1 MDSTYILLQH
11 YWWFLVSLLGALLV
25 FLLFVQ
31 GGQSLLFTIGK
42 TELQQKML
50 LNSTG
55 RKWEFTFTT
64 LVTFGGAFFASFPL
78 FYSTSFGGAYWVWML
93 ILACF
98 VLQAVSYEYQSKKGN
113 LLGKKTYQVFLLLN
127 GILGPILLPSKQYK
141 IAGETFFSGAEFV
154 VNKGQLT
161 DVAMPV
167 ISTWATP
174 WHGLEAALVFW
185 NVCLGLAVF
194 FLARI
199 QALLYFINNIDDAE
213 IVKRSRK
220 HLVIETALFLVF
232 FLVFLVHLL
241 LADGFAVDPE
251 TKEVYM
257 LIKAILLGLVGIVGV
272 IDSRL
277 IGRQNIGRPLIL
289 STLAGL
295 VLGDVRQGV
304 ILGASLELISMG
316 FVAIGAA
323 GPPNMQFGSI
333 IATAFAILSGASTEA
348 ALTIAVPVAVIG
360 EFLSVIMRMVIAQFS
375 HVADKAIEN
384 GQFKKAI
391 HIHLWWS
398 FGFNA
403 LVYFIPIFLTVYF
416 GTDLVTNL
424 VAAIP
429 QVITN
434 GLTVAGNLLSA
445 LGFAMLLSSMLSKKM
460 FPYFLLGFLI
470 VAYSGL
476 SLIGVTMFA
485 AILAFILDKVLYG
498 KGANA

>member
-1 MDSTYILLQH
+1 
-11 YWWFLVSLLGALLV
+11 
-25 FLLFVQ
+25 
-31 GGQSLLFTIGK
+31 
-42 TELQQKML
+42 
-50 LNSTG
+50 
-55 RKWEFTFTT
+55 
-64 LVTFGGAFFASFPL
+64 
-78 FYSTSFGGAYWVWML
+78 
-93 ILACF
+93 
-98 VLQAVSYEYQSKKGN
+98 
-113 LLGKKTYQVFLLLN
+113 
-127 GILGPILLPSKQYK
+127 
-141 IAGETFFSGAEFV
+141 
-154 VNKGQLT
+154 
-161 DVAMPV
+161 
-167 ISTWATP
+167 
-174 WHGLEAALVFW
+174 
-185 NVCLGLAVF
+185 
-194 FLARI
+194 
-199 QALLYFINNIDDAE
+199 
-213 IVKRSRK
+213 
-220 HLVIETALFLVF
+220 
-232 FLVFLVHLL
+232 
-241 LADGFAVDPE
+241 
-251 TKEVYM
+251 M

-434 GLTVAGNLLSA
+434 GLLSA

>member
-1 MDSTYILLQH
+1 
-11 YWWFLVSLLGALLV
+11 
-25 FLLFVQ
+25 
-31 GGQSLLFTIGK
+31 
-42 TELQQKML
+42 
-50 LNSTG
+50 
-55 RKWEFTFTT
+55 
-64 LVTFGGAFFASFPL
+64 
-78 FYSTSFGGAYWVWML
+78 
-93 ILACF
+93 
-98 VLQAVSYEYQSKKGN
+98 
-113 LLGKKTYQVFLLLN
+113 
-127 GILGPILLPSKQYK
+127 
-141 IAGETFFSGAEFV
+141 
-154 VNKGQLT
+154 
-161 DVAMPV
+161 
-167 ISTWATP
+167 
-174 WHGLEAALVFW
+174 
-185 NVCLGLAVF
+185 
-194 FLARI
+194 
-199 QALLYFINNIDDAE
+199 
-213 IVKRSRK
+213 
-220 HLVIETALFLVF
+220 
-232 FLVFLVHLL
+232 
-241 LADGFAVDPE
+241 
-251 TKEVYM
+251 M

-348 ALTIAVPVAVIG
+348 ALTLAVPVAVIG
-360 EFLSVIMRMVIAQFS
+360 EFLSVIMR
-375 HVADKAIEN
+375 
-384 GQFKKAI
+384 

>member
-1 MDSTYILLQH
+1 
-11 YWWFLVSLLGALLV
+11 
-25 FLLFVQ
+25 
-31 GGQSLLFTIGK
+31 
-42 TELQQKML
+42 
-50 LNSTG
+50 
-55 RKWEFTFTT
+55 
-64 LVTFGGAFFASFPL
+64 
-78 FYSTSFGGAYWVWML
+78 
-93 ILACF
+93 
-98 VLQAVSYEYQSKKGN
+98 
-113 LLGKKTYQVFLLLN
+113 
-127 GILGPILLPSKQYK
+127 
-141 IAGETFFSGAEFV
+141 
-154 VNKGQLT
+154 
-161 DVAMPV
+161 
-167 ISTWATP
+167 
-174 WHGLEAALVFW
+174 
-185 NVCLGLAVF
+185 
-194 FLARI
+194 
-199 QALLYFINNIDDAE
+199 
-213 IVKRSRK
+213 
-220 HLVIETALFLVF
+220 
-232 FLVFLVHLL
+232 
-241 LADGFAVDPE
+241 
-251 TKEVYM
+251 M

-348 ALTIAVPVAVIG
+348 ALTLAVPVAVIG

-403 LVYFIPIFLTVYF
+403 LVYFS
-416 GTDLVTNL
+416 TDLVTNL

>member
-1 MDSTYILLQH
+1 
-11 YWWFLVSLLGALLV
+11 
-25 FLLFVQ
+25 
-31 GGQSLLFTIGK
+31 
-42 TELQQKML
+42 
-50 LNSTG
+50 
-55 RKWEFTFTT
+55 
-64 LVTFGGAFFASFPL
+64 
-78 FYSTSFGGAYWVWML
+78 
-93 ILACF
+93 
-98 VLQAVSYEYQSKKGN
+98 
-113 LLGKKTYQVFLLLN
+113 
-127 GILGPILLPSKQYK
+127 
-141 IAGETFFSGAEFV
+141 
-154 VNKGQLT
+154 
-161 DVAMPV
+161 
-167 ISTWATP
+167 
-174 WHGLEAALVFW
+174 
-185 NVCLGLAVF
+185 
-194 FLARI
+194 
-199 QALLYFINNIDDAE
+199 
-213 IVKRSRK
+213 
-220 HLVIETALFLVF
+220 
-232 FLVFLVHLL
+232 
-241 LADGFAVDPE
+241 
-251 TKEVYM
+251 M

-434 GLTVAGNLLSA
+434 GLTVAGNL
-445 LGFAMLLSSMLSKKM
+445 
-460 FPYFLLGFLI
+460 PRI
-470 VAYSGL
+470 CD
-476 SLIGVTMFA
+476 A
-485 AILAFILDKVLYG
+485 AEFNAVEEDVPVLPSRLPDRRIFRSQPDRCDHVRRDPG
-498 KGANA
+498 IHPG

>member
-1 MDSTYILLQH
+1 
-11 YWWFLVSLLGALLV
+11 
-25 FLLFVQ
+25 
-31 GGQSLLFTIGK
+31 
-42 TELQQKML
+42 
-50 LNSTG
+50 
-55 RKWEFTFTT
+55 
-64 LVTFGGAFFASFPL
+64 
-78 FYSTSFGGAYWVWML
+78 
-93 ILACF
+93 
-98 VLQAVSYEYQSKKGN
+98 
-113 LLGKKTYQVFLLLN
+113 
-127 GILGPILLPSKQYK
+127 
-141 IAGETFFSGAEFV
+141 
-154 VNKGQLT
+154 
-161 DVAMPV
+161 
-167 ISTWATP
+167 
-174 WHGLEAALVFW
+174 
-185 NVCLGLAVF
+185 
-194 FLARI
+194 
-199 QALLYFINNIDDAE
+199 
-213 IVKRSRK
+213 
-220 HLVIETALFLVF
+220 
-232 FLVFLVHLL
+232 
-241 LADGFAVDPE
+241 
-251 TKEVYM
+251 M

-429 QVITN
+429 QAITN

-485 AILAFILDKVLYG
+485 AILAFILIRFCMERGKCIMENQKALKKVSDKDLRKVFLHSSRLCAHGTMSVRCTWASCMAWHRCLTSCMQMMRREKGSVSAAYGVL
-498 KGANA
+498 

>member
-1 MDSTYILLQH
+1 
-11 YWWFLVSLLGALLV
+11 
-25 FLLFVQ
+25 
-31 GGQSLLFTIGK
+31 
-42 TELQQKML
+42 
-50 LNSTG
+50 
-55 RKWEFTFTT
+55 
-64 LVTFGGAFFASFPL
+64 
-78 FYSTSFGGAYWVWML
+78 
-93 ILACF
+93 
-98 VLQAVSYEYQSKKGN
+98 
-113 LLGKKTYQVFLLLN
+113 
-127 GILGPILLPSKQYK
+127 
-141 IAGETFFSGAEFV
+141 
-154 VNKGQLT
+154 
-161 DVAMPV
+161 
-167 ISTWATP
+167 
-174 WHGLEAALVFW
+174 
-185 NVCLGLAVF
+185 
-194 FLARI
+194 
-199 QALLYFINNIDDAE
+199 
-213 IVKRSRK
+213 
-220 HLVIETALFLVF
+220 
-232 FLVFLVHLL
+232 
-241 LADGFAVDPE
+241 
-251 TKEVYM
+251 M

-360 EFLSVIMRMVIAQFS
+360 ERMVIAQFS

-429 QVITN
+429 QAITN

>member
-1 MDSTYILLQH
+1 
-11 YWWFLVSLLGALLV
+11 
-25 FLLFVQ
+25 
-31 GGQSLLFTIGK
+31 
-42 TELQQKML
+42 
-50 LNSTG
+50 
-55 RKWEFTFTT
+55 
-64 LVTFGGAFFASFPL
+64 
-78 FYSTSFGGAYWVWML
+78 
-93 ILACF
+93 
-98 VLQAVSYEYQSKKGN
+98 
-113 LLGKKTYQVFLLLN
+113 
-127 GILGPILLPSKQYK
+127 
-141 IAGETFFSGAEFV
+141 
-154 VNKGQLT
+154 
-161 DVAMPV
+161 
-167 ISTWATP
+167 
-174 WHGLEAALVFW
+174 
-185 NVCLGLAVF
+185 
-194 FLARI
+194 
-199 QALLYFINNIDDAE
+199 
-213 IVKRSRK
+213 
-220 HLVIETALFLVF
+220 
-232 FLVFLVHLL
+232 
-241 LADGFAVDPE
+241 
-251 TKEVYM
+251 M

-360 EFLSVIMRMVIAQFS
+360 EVIAQFS

>member
-1 MDSTYILLQH
+1 
-11 YWWFLVSLLGALLV
+11 
-25 FLLFVQ
+25 
-31 GGQSLLFTIGK
+31 
-42 TELQQKML
+42 
-50 LNSTG
+50 
-55 RKWEFTFTT
+55 
-64 LVTFGGAFFASFPL
+64 
-78 FYSTSFGGAYWVWML
+78 
-93 ILACF
+93 
-98 VLQAVSYEYQSKKGN
+98 
-113 LLGKKTYQVFLLLN
+113 
-127 GILGPILLPSKQYK
+127 
-141 IAGETFFSGAEFV
+141 
-154 VNKGQLT
+154 
-161 DVAMPV
+161 
-167 ISTWATP
+167 
-174 WHGLEAALVFW
+174 
-185 NVCLGLAVF
+185 
-194 FLARI
+194 
-199 QALLYFINNIDDAE
+199 
-213 IVKRSRK
+213 
-220 HLVIETALFLVF
+220 
-232 FLVFLVHLL
+232 
-241 LADGFAVDPE
+241 
-251 TKEVYM
+251 M

-429 QVITN
+429 QAITN

-445 LGFAMLLSSMLSKKM
+445 LGFAMLLRKM

>member
-1 MDSTYILLQH
+1 
-11 YWWFLVSLLGALLV
+11 
-25 FLLFVQ
+25 
-31 GGQSLLFTIGK
+31 
-42 TELQQKML
+42 
-50 LNSTG
+50 
-55 RKWEFTFTT
+55 
-64 LVTFGGAFFASFPL
+64 
-78 FYSTSFGGAYWVWML
+78 
-93 ILACF
+93 
-98 VLQAVSYEYQSKKGN
+98 
-113 LLGKKTYQVFLLLN
+113 
-127 GILGPILLPSKQYK
+127 
-141 IAGETFFSGAEFV
+141 
-154 VNKGQLT
+154 
-161 DVAMPV
+161 
-167 ISTWATP
+167 
-174 WHGLEAALVFW
+174 
-185 NVCLGLAVF
+185 
-194 FLARI
+194 
-199 QALLYFINNIDDAE
+199 
-213 IVKRSRK
+213 
-220 HLVIETALFLVF
+220 
-232 FLVFLVHLL
+232 
-241 LADGFAVDPE
+241 
-251 TKEVYM
+251 M
-257 LIKAILLGLVGIVGV
+257 LIKAILIGLVGIVGV

-348 ALTIAVPVAVIG
+348 ALTLVPVAVIG

-445 LGFAMLLSSMLSKKM
+445 LAMLLSSMLSKKM

>member
-1 MDSTYILLQH
+1 
-11 YWWFLVSLLGALLV
+11 
-25 FLLFVQ
+25 
-31 GGQSLLFTIGK
+31 
-42 TELQQKML
+42 
-50 LNSTG
+50 
-55 RKWEFTFTT
+55 
-64 LVTFGGAFFASFPL
+64 
-78 FYSTSFGGAYWVWML
+78 
-93 ILACF
+93 
-98 VLQAVSYEYQSKKGN
+98 
-113 LLGKKTYQVFLLLN
+113 
-127 GILGPILLPSKQYK
+127 
-141 IAGETFFSGAEFV
+141 
-154 VNKGQLT
+154 
-161 DVAMPV
+161 
-167 ISTWATP
+167 
-174 WHGLEAALVFW
+174 
-185 NVCLGLAVF
+185 
-194 FLARI
+194 
-199 QALLYFINNIDDAE
+199 
-213 IVKRSRK
+213 
-220 HLVIETALFLVF
+220 
-232 FLVFLVHLL
+232 
-241 LADGFAVDPE
+241 
-251 TKEVYM
+251 M

-360 EFLSVIMRMVIAQFS
+360 EFLSVIMRMV
-375 HVADKAIEN
+375 N

-460 FPYFLLGFLI
+460 FPYFLI

>member
-1 MDSTYILLQH
+1 
-11 YWWFLVSLLGALLV
+11 
-25 FLLFVQ
+25 
-31 GGQSLLFTIGK
+31 
-42 TELQQKML
+42 
-50 LNSTG
+50 
-55 RKWEFTFTT
+55 
-64 LVTFGGAFFASFPL
+64 
-78 FYSTSFGGAYWVWML
+78 
-93 ILACF
+93 
-98 VLQAVSYEYQSKKGN
+98 
-113 LLGKKTYQVFLLLN
+113 
-127 GILGPILLPSKQYK
+127 
-141 IAGETFFSGAEFV
+141 
-154 VNKGQLT
+154 
-161 DVAMPV
+161 
-167 ISTWATP
+167 
-174 WHGLEAALVFW
+174 
-185 NVCLGLAVF
+185 
-194 FLARI
+194 
-199 QALLYFINNIDDAE
+199 
-213 IVKRSRK
+213 
-220 HLVIETALFLVF
+220 
-232 FLVFLVHLL
+232 
-241 LADGFAVDPE
+241 
-251 TKEVYM
+251 M

-375 HVADKAIEN
+375 HVAD
-384 GQFKKAI
+384 
-391 HIHLWWS
+391 IHLWWS